1 MTSYS
6 SSSTRTL
13 LLFDGLGGNND
24 TVVAALRA
32 LYARPE
38 NNAYFERVFT
48 VVDDV
53 LSYIGAEAG
62 NALLPSGLALKRW
75 LGPSADS
82 PPSSLRNSIVAGMC
96 VHVYQVCHLQPTGSS
111 ADGAVAALG
120 HSIGLQAA
128 IVAGTRLRRMDDFLA
143 LAASSLKLVA
153 VSLVRAQQ
161 LAAGNGADPDMVRRY
176 LALGDRN
183 RPPSPMASLTGM
195 SRHELQ
201 GAVHR
206 YNEVGG
212 RALSLGLVNSPTTQV
227 LSGSTTDLLGFYFAN
242 ESRFAQSRASWAFLS
257 GTIPFHSVQLAP
269 AARRVR
275 EDLGFIG
282 PLPRADQLE
291 LPVYATDGPRNLQR
305 AGDLV
310 DEFLNQV
317 LVRPIEW
324 ELAVGHAL
332 SDARVERVVDC
343 GPGPGA
349 RRFTRECL
357 GDGARAVRFESVHQP
372 PRRAR

>member
-1 MTSYS
+1 M
-6 SSSTRTL
+6 RTL
-13 LLFDGLGGNND
+13 LLFDGLGGSND
-24 TVVAALRA
+24 TVVAALRT

-38 NNAYFERVFT
+38 NHAYFERVFA
-48 VVDDV
+48 VVDEV
-53 LSYIGAEAG
+53 LTYIGTEAR
-62 NALLPSGLALKRW
+62 NALLPAGLAMKRW
-75 LGPSADS
+75 LEPSADS
-82 PPSSLRNSIVAGMC
+82 PPGPLDNSIVAGVC
-96 VHVYQVCHLQPTGSS
+96 VHAYQVCHLQPTGNS

-128 IVAGTRLRRMDDFLA
+128 VVAGMRLRRMDEFLA

-161 LAAGNGADPDMVRRY
+161 LAAGNGADPDLVRRY
-176 LALGDRN
+176 LALGRRN
-183 RPPSPMASLTGM
+183 RPPSPMASLSGM
-195 SRHELQ
+195 SRHELH

-206 YNEVGG
+206 YNQDGG
-212 RALSLGLVNSPTTQV
+212 RTLSLGLVNSPTTQV
-227 LSGSTTDLLGFYFAN
+227 LSGSTEDLLGFYFAN
-242 ESRFAQSRASWAFLS
+242 ESRFVQSQASWAFLP
-257 GTIPFHSVQLAP
+257 GTIPFHSAQLAP
-269 AARRVR
+269 AAQRVR

-305 AGDLV
+305 ATDLV

-324 ELAVGHAL
+324 ELAAGHAV

-357 GDGARAVRFESVHQP
+357 GAGAQAVRFESVHQS